1 MFCFLSSGGSE
12 RALPSLLESSV
23 SNSIMLHRVCPLL
36 LSFRIPSEPGP
47 LKQLAQVLPRSVVF
61 RCLSAWNEWNSRAG
75 PARERSGADRRNGSL
90 QPELEDLEEAE
101 EGLEEVISAHKRRQR
116 AMRLQRI
123 RKEFQPPGPPERRLT
138 WEAMEQIRYLRQ
150 ESSEEWT
157 VPRLAEGFDVSPDII
172 RRVLQSKFT
181 PPLERKRKQDARVLS
196 KIGLKPVPSGVQG
209 DSKLPELSS
218 GQNAMLPAPRGMRN
232 TSSQAS
238 GVSLTVRQDSAVRRG
253 GLLPLAANFTMPSS
267 AALQKAEDS
276 GDSPALHSRE
286 IPKPEH
292 SEERQGCS
300 TEGEEEEG
308 WSGEVLTDQELERLA
323 ESTPQS
329 SVEVVRKGNEFYDS
343 EGNFLYRI

>member
-1 MFCFLSSGGSE
+1 MF
-12 RALPSLLESSV
+12 
-23 SNSIMLHRVCPLL
+23 HRVCPLL
-36 LSFRIPSEPGP
+36 LSFRIPAEPGP

-61 RCLSAWNEWNSRAG
+61 RCLSARNEWNSRAG
-75 PARERSGADRRNGSL
+75 PARERPGADRRNGSL
-90 QPELEDLEEAE
+90 QPELEDVEDTEER
-101 EGLEEVISAHKRRQR
+101 LEEVISAHKRRQR

-150 ESSEEWT
+150 ESPEEWT
-157 VPRLAEGFDVSPDII
+157 VPQLAEGFDVSPDII

-196 KIGLKPVPSGVQG
+196 KIGLKPVPSGVQR

-218 GQNAMLPAPRGMRN
+218 GQNAMLPAPRGMKN
-232 TSSQAS
+232 TSSQA
-238 GVSLTVRQDSAVRRG
+238 GDVSLTVRQDSAVRGG
-253 GLLPLAANFTMPSS
+253 GLLTLAANFTMPSS

-300 TEGEEEEG
+300 TEGGEEEEG

-323 ESTPQS
+323 ESTPQRG
-329 SVEVVRKGNEFYDS
+329 VEVVRKGNEFYDS